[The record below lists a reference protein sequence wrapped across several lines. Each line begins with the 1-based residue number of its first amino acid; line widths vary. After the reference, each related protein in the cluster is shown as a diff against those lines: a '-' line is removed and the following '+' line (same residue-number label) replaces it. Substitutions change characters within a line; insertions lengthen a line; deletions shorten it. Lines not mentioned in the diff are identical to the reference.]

1 MTPNLRRIRV
11 RTFVVSP
18 TLQDANSLFKPTI
31 RRLRI
36 LLPLAI
42 PPVRVLQ
49 RSAQSTP
56 ALVKV
61 LAVLIS
67 DLAAGPAPTV
77 LPALLE
83 ARIQVCADD
92 ALVQLG
98 AADVLEAVEGVL
110 VGKVLDEA
118 EAAWGLVEAVEPHD
132 EALDLAALAKQL
144 VHLLLGRE
152 EGEVAHVQRRRVR
165 EGVLGLL
172 LLLLLLGLVAVLAA
186 VAVVAVVAAP
196 LVEL

>member
-11 RTFVVSP
+11 RSFVVSP
-18 TLQDANSLFKPTI
+18 TLQDANALFKPTI

-42 PPVRVLQ
+42 PPVRILQ
-49 RSAQSTP
+49 RSAQPTP

-83 ARIQVCADD
+83 ARVQVGADD

-118 EAAWGLVEAVEPHD
+118 EAAGGLVEAVEPHD
-132 EALDLAALAKQL
+132 EPLDLAALAEQL

-165 EGVLGLL
+165 EGVFGL